1 VVNRFRGTGNCHIAD
16 RCCTIGRSLDQN
28 QIALDYL
35 GGARNT
41 PFRNLRRRIVRR
53 LDEGDRG
60 DRGWFLITRVHLS
73 TARLKAVAEYLHD
86 LGAADSVA
94 LGARHYAELA
104 LLCGVAGHD
113 PGITLR
119 RHHLLAMETPLNLL
133 RRTDGNSWREVSLTQ
148 LGVALALE
156 EDSNRVLEEALS
168 RIVFCRE
175 PYYTETREQ
184 EYQDFDVRPYRAAIR
199 VLQAC
204 EGWIDR
210 DEYDLFLSRIRQRA
224 ETNWA
229 IQGIREFRTLRDDE
243 KLALLDEVRIRVP
256 GAKRYSNWRDMG
268 LHTFSLFSLGLSAA
282 RTEQVLRLTRTLVA
296 ERAEL
301 APPGRIVARP
311 RRELVLQIPQPPE
324 NQDLTVPPSGR
335 EVNAGTEGELL
346 VAKLLK
352 SDGWR
357 VVFYT
362 NRRGFGFD
370 LWAKK
375 NESVMV
381 IEVKSSFARMG
392 AITLTRLEFEAAAQ
406 YRENYYIAVVEDL
419 NLLPTVR
426 FIQNP
431 RMLAFNE
438 QMNREYLL
446 RREVWHP
453 AALRREA

>member
-1 VVNRFRGTGNCHIAD
+1 
-16 RCCTIGRSLDQN
+16 
-28 QIALDYL
+28 
-35 GGARNT
+35 
-41 PFRNLRRRIVRR
+41 
-53 LDEGDRG
+53 
-60 DRGWFLITRVHLS
+60 
-73 TARLKAVAEYLHD
+73 
-86 LGAADSVA
+86 
-94 LGARHYAELA
+94 
-104 LLCGVAGHD
+104 
-113 PGITLR
+113 
-119 RHHLLAMETPLNLL
+119 M
-133 RRTDGNSWREVSLTQ
+133 
-148 LGVALALE
+148 
-156 EDSNRVLEEALS
+156 
-168 RIVFCRE
+168 
-175 PYYTETREQ
+175 
-184 EYQDFDVRPYRAAIR
+184 
-199 VLQAC
+199 
-204 EGWIDR
+204 
-210 DEYDLFLSRIRQRA
+210 
-224 ETNWA
+224 
-229 IQGIREFRTLRDDE
+229 
-243 KLALLDEVRIRVP
+243 
-256 GAKRYSNWRDMG
+256 
-268 LHTFSLFSLGLSAA
+268 
-282 RTEQVLRLTRTLVA
+282 A

-392 AITLTRLEFEAAAQ
+392 AITLTRLEFEAAAR

-446 RREVWHP
+446 RREVWQP